1 MTETEITKK
10 EDAFFSTLCIERC
23 KGRCCAPWWGVVS
36 FTLRKDNGLS
46 GLSDFKRVIIKAVAE
61 REARIRENYVTSETP
76 SRPLFVHPEK
86 YFVPIEELKINGT
99 TLLVTLRAMYAF
111 RCLFLTEENQCAIHP
126 GVIGGDDNRPP
137 HCGYMGTLNAEYG
150 DKGYCRIIH
159 TAAKEG
165 ATEAEIESAIEL
177 EAESSR
183 LCFEQGV
190 ETIDEAADFVIEE
203 LTKRCKESAPQLFPR
218 ESSAQKTGRN
228 DPCTCGSGKKFK
240 KCCGR

>member
-1 MTETEITKK
+1 MSNSEIIK

-46 GLSDFKRVIIKAVAE
+46 GLSDFKRTVIKAVAE
-61 REARIRENYVTSETP
+61 RELRIRDNYITSDAQP
-76 SRPLFVHPEK
+76 RALFEKPEK

-99 TLLVTLRAMYAF
+99 TLLITLRAMYAF
-111 RCLFLTEENQCAIHP
+111 RCLFLTDENECGIHP
-126 GVIGGDDNRPP
+126 GVIGGEDIRPP

-165 ATEAEIESAIEL
+165 STEKDIDSAIEL
-177 EAESSR
+177 EEESSR
-183 LCFEQGV
+183 LCFEQGKG
-190 ETIDEAADFVIEE
+190 TIDEAVEVVMDE
-203 LTKRCKESAPQLFPR
+203 LTKRCKESAPELFPK
-218 ESSAQKTGRN
+218 EGSPAKVGRN

-240 KCCGR
+240 KCCGQ